1 MNFDFTKLELD
12 YINEYANFNDIQQ
25 EVFNRLT
32 DKHGRQTVVKMSIE
46 MHLSTATINRVIKQI
61 KKKIY
66 KII

>member
-25 EVFNRLT
+25 EVFDRLT
-32 DKHGRQTVVKMSIE
+32 DKHGRQTV
-46 MHLSTATINRVIKQI
+46 
-61 KKKIY
+61 KKIY